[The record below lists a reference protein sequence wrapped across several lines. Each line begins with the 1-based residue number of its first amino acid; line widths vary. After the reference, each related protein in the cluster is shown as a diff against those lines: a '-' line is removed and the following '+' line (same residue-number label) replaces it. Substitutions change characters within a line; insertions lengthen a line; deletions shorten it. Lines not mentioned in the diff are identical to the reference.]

1 MGVWGH
7 GRNDARECL
16 YADVNGKN
24 DSVVREKLRMQKEAE
39 GIILGVRPFRRERA
53 GWD

>member
-1 MGVWGH
+1 M
-7 GRNDARECL
+7 

-39 GIILGVRPFRRERA
+39 GIILGVRPFRRERGGGIEA
-53 GWD
+53 HVQDRLHPL